1 VCECWNFAH
10 GSLKE
15 IDCKA
20 TTFANE
26 FPYSMS
32 AYLEDRKLCMSRN
45 IKEFRDRW
53 KRCIWKCSSTFCCE
67 FGKGK
72 PSPQEIWLSKI
83 RTSPSLISSSAL
95 DPRHTRSPW
104 LGGSEPLSTSAKI
117 CLSVTKEGVHFFAL
131 IPSRLNFRGG
141 VHLARE
147 DSGSYQPY
155 VIMKTSTVSRVRVPY
170 G

>member
-1 VCECWNFAH
+1 MSFRTRCLPIW
-10 GSLKE
+10 K
-15 IDCKA
+15 I
-20 TTFANE
+20 ANYACQE
-26 FPYSMS
+26 T
-32 AYLEDRKLCMSRN
+32 SRN
-45 IKEFRDRW
+45 SETDGRDAY
-53 KRCIWKCSSTFCCE
+53 
-67 FGKGK
+67 GKGK